1 MITPKNIGENSK
13 KKNPLGKIAAAIP
26 RGSDINYI
34 FNNQPKSVFVILY
47 CLERNRLFDISL
59 AVFYLQDDVALL
71 LAALYDDNEF
81 AGEEFHLWLG
91 ERFER
96 CGITVAGSLES
107 AGTTHLEGQFVIGE
121 RTFIA
126 VLILQTHGDEGKVVA
141 IGIQKHIVLIGTA
154 FYHAGNRLM
163 IRCFYAELHLCRLA
177 GGTFHVLANLIA
189 ILVVGNHANL
199 TRFILH
205 IVPAQTVAV
214 QPA

>member
-34 FNNQPKSVFVILY
+34 LYNQLKSVSVFLY

-81 AGEEFHLWLG
+81 AREEFHLWLG

-96 CGITVAGSLES
+96 CGIAVAGCLES
-107 AGTTHLEGQFVIGE
+107 AGTTHLEVSSSSASGHSLPSLSCRLTVMKARSLPSAFSSTLCSSVQPS
-121 RTFIA
+121 TM
-126 VLILQTHGDEGKVVA
+126 QA
-141 IGIQKHIVLIGTA
+141 IGS
-154 FYHAGNRLM
+154 
-163 IRCFYAELHLCRLA
+163 
-177 GGTFHVLANLIA
+177 
-189 ILVVGNHANL
+189 
-199 TRFILH
+199 
-205 IVPAQTVAV
+205 
-214 QPA
+214 